1 MNEPKCIYCGRGE
14 SDGVELS
21 ISDIIPDGLTNKK
34 ITNKNVCKIEH
45 NNNFSDQFE
54 SYVINEL
61 EFLRNYLGI
70 KNKKGKLPSY
80 TANYEFDGAI
90 FTKKL
95 TSKKDFYSG
104 NIIKGKNGSSK
115 LLFGTI
121 EKLGEI
127 SNLNPD
133 KLKEV
138 SPNCD
143 VTQIIN
149 LKINIFYAL
158 EMKRM
163 IAKIGYEWYCKVMEI
178 GGKFP
183 EFDDIS
189 NFVLGTY
196 EGEDLV
202 SVITDLDL
210 YYTLNDQ
217 VELGSHSLTIY
228 DDPDGYT
235 YVVYMFFGL
244 MLYKIRIRH
253 HESLATEWQYLP
265 FYCIRYDGSVVHPLT
280 MLMNVCYKLK
290 SVSVE
295 KGTKD
300 LLEYLK
306 KSYKDLM
313 SMQIFTLR
321 NFYSTVQEISVSITT
336 LTGDELYNEL
346 IGYKESRSLFAVF
359 VLTILGEHFNMYDSN
374 KDFNSNL
381 KVILETDDKVVFKKN
396 ELYSRLTAEFKSEK
410 LLLNLEK
417 GIELFLRAY
426 QNEVLG
432 KGEL

>member
-1 MNEPKCIYCGRGE
+1 MNESKCIYCGRGKL
-14 SDGVELS
+14 DGVELS
-21 ISDIIPDGLTNKK
+21 ISDIIPDGLTNKT

-45 NNNFSDQFE
+45 NNKFSDQFE

-70 KNKKGKLPSY
+70 KNKNGKLPSY
-80 TANYEFDGAI
+80 TANYEFEGAI

-95 TSKKDFYSG
+95 ASKKDFYSG
-104 NIIKGKNGSSK
+104 NIIPGKDESSK
-115 LLFGTI
+115 MFFGAI
-121 EKLGEI
+121 EELGKI
-127 SNLNPD
+127 SNFNSD

-138 SPNCD
+138 SPNGD
-143 VTQIIN
+143 VTQVIN
-149 LKINIFYAL
+149 LKLNIFYAR

-163 IAKIGYEWYCKVMEI
+163 IAKIGYEWYCKAMEI
-178 GGKFP
+178 DDKFP
-183 EFDDIS
+183 EFEDII
-189 NFVLGTY
+189 NYVLDTY
-196 EGEDLV
+196 KGEDLV

-210 YYTLNDQ
+210 YYTLNNQ
-217 VELGSHSLTIY
+217 VELGSHSMTIY

-244 MLYKIRIRH
+244 MLYKIKIRR
-253 HESLATEWQYLP
+253 HESLATKWQYIP
-265 FYCIRYDGSVVHPLT
+265 FCCIRYDGSVVHPLT

-313 SMQIFTLR
+313 SMHIFTLR

-336 LTGDELYNEL
+336 LKGDELYNEL
-346 IGYKESRSLFAVF
+346 IGYKESRSLFAIF
-359 VLTILGEHFNMYDSN
+359 VLTVLGERFNMYDVN

-381 KVILETDDKVVFKKN
+381 KVVLETDDKVVFEKD

-410 LLLNLEK
+410 LLLNLKK
-417 GIELFLRAY
+417 GIEVFLNAY
-426 QNEVLG
+426 RNEVLE
-432 KGEL
+432 KR